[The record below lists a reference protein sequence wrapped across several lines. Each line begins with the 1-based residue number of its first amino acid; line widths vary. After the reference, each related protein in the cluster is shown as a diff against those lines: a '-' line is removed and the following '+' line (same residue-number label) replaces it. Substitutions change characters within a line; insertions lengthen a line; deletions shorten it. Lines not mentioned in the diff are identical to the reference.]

1 MMCDQFCQTIFNS
14 LLAVETRLV
23 LWRRSQFRQFP
34 SFAGMA
40 SCSAR
45 CAAVSLRLARK
56 LRISRGSVPVPPRT
70 GFLRDCLSPP
80 PEQLRRFLP
89 KSPDRRSPW
98 QSCSHSATS
107 ANLANPAVDERS
119 EVGLPIG
126 VFLHLV
132 LLGFE
137 KNCRQLMYPLGRGGL
152 GYLFQQGVSI
162 DRLSGQAVVGEVATE
177 RSQNGAKILHC
188 HMPLLVVVTTCKSC
202 NLSLEPDQQIHPIAR
217 AVCPSIKAFLRRP
230 LIGPCAA

>member
-1 MMCDQFCQTIFNS
+1 MTLNDVRPVLSNNIQQFTGGRNS
-14 LLAVETRLV
+14 LSTV

-107 ANLANPAVDERS
+107 AKLANPAVDERS

-177 RSQNGAKILHC
+177 RSQNGAKIFIVIC
-188 HMPLLVVVTTCKSC
+188 PCW
-202 NLSLEPDQQIHPIAR
+202 LSLRLANPAI
-217 AVCPSIKAFLRRP
+217 
-230 LIGPCAA
+230 